1 MTTIDIDDKVYEEW
15 VELYESQDK
24 LEYPYLKNF
33 TARKLKEII
42 LKEKRSGGQGE
53 KAKEGR
59 GGTLG

>member
-33 TARKLKEII
+33 TARKLKEVIQRERKSEGQPG
-42 LKEKRSGGQGE
+42 KEQERKR
-53 KAKEGR
+53 
-59 GGTLG
+59 